1 MVNVSSIRSKHV
13 QRGGKW
19 ANSPLSSELSM
30 SSASLVF
37 PYRPLD
43 TSTFEIRL
51 IGLQP
56 RDPANPDTITCSLE
70 HAGLED
76 PDSIYE
82 ALSYE
87 WGADTKTPCS
97 IILNDVCLPVRE
109 KLFSALWYLRDQ
121 GEVPGVRVLWI
132 DALCINQSDDIEK
145 AHQVYIPIL
154 KSCVLS

>member
-1 MVNVSSIRSKHV
+1 
-13 QRGGKW
+13 
-19 ANSPLSSELSM
+19 M

-43 TSTFEIRL
+43 ISTFEIRL
-51 IGLQP
+51 LRLQP
-56 RDPANPDTITCSLE
+56 RDPAKPGLITCSLE
-70 HAGLED
+70 HARLED

-87 WGADTKTPCS
+87 WGAQTETPCS

-109 KLFSALWYLRDQ
+109 RLFSALWYLRDQ
-121 GEVPGVRVLWI
+121 GDISSVRILWI

-145 AHQVYIPIL
+145 AHQVRTPI
-154 KSCVLS
+154 